1 MLGPLVRLLQMHDLA
16 RLSGGLLWLVQ
27 PSDPAFHVGAGLEQV
42 GELLLTILTPPA
54 QLLERQ
60 ELHRRQLVCLPLVES
75 DEVAVAD
82 VGDDFAGAVVLM
94 VGAKPNLTR
103 AERDL
108 RIAALT
114 AKLTLLD
121 EPPP

>member
-1 MLGPLVRLLQMHDLA
+1 
-16 RLSGGLLWLVQ
+16 
-27 PSDPAFHVGAGLEQV
+27 
-42 GELLLTILTPPA
+42 
-54 QLLERQ
+54 
-60 ELHRRQLVCLPLVES
+60 
-75 DEVAVAD
+75 
-82 VGDDFAGAVVLM
+82 M

-121 EPPP
+121 EPPPTL